1 MSSFAPNSVF
11 AVLRYLEWAREICY
25 TVTEV
30 VIVEKEL
37 FSAALGIEE
46 PVYIEAIE
54 FNMGEGELHIHMNF
68 RRGGR
73 FACSECG
80 TRDLPVHDTADKT
93 WRHLNFFQY
102 KCFIH
107 LRTPRTICPD
117 CGLRLWLPPWARRQS
132 GFTLLFEALVMA
144 LAKEMPVSQIGALV
158 GEHDTRIWRIIRGYV
173 GRAHAKKSF
182 AGVKNIGVD
191 ETSAKKG
198 HSYVTIFADMDEGE
212 VLFATEGK
220 DGETMK
226 TFTEELPKHEAKA
239 SNIKEIAMDMSP
251 AFISGAAS
259 FLPEAGLTF
268 DRFHVM
274 KALNAAVDSV
284 RRQEVKQNPLLRKT
298 RYIWLKNPENLNED
312 QQKQL
317 ATLSKENL
325 KTAKAYQL
333 KQTFQDIYRLVKE
346 PAAAAEALEKW
357 LNWADRSKLPP
368 LRKFAK
374 MVKRHKAGILRFFTT
389 RLTSGRMEGINSR
402 VQEIKRRARGFRNTN
417 NFIAMIYLEAA
428 GLDLKL
434 PT

>member
-1 MSSFAPNSVF
+1 M
-11 AVLRYLEWAREICY
+11 
-25 TVTEV
+25 
-30 VIVEKEL
+30 EKEL
-37 FSAALGIEE
+37 FGAALGIEE

-54 FNMGEGELHIHMNF
+54 FDAGEGELHIHMNF

-80 TRDLPVHDTADKT
+80 TKDLPVHDTADKM

-117 CGLRLWLPPWARRQS
+117 CGQRLWLPPWARRQS

-144 LAKEMPVSQIGALV
+144 LAKEMPISQIGELV

-173 GRAHAKKSF
+173 NRAHAKKRF
-182 AGVKNIGVD
+182 AGAKKIGVD
-191 ETSAKKG
+191 ETNSKKG
-198 HSYVTIFADMDEGE
+198 HNYVTLFADMDAGE

-220 DGETMK
+220 DGQTMK
-226 TFTEELPKHEAKA
+226 AFTEELPKHEAKA

-251 AFISGAAS
+251 AFIAGAAIY
-259 FLPEAGLTF
+259 LPEAEITF

-274 KALNAAVDSV
+274 KALNTAVDTV
-284 RRQEVKQNPLLRKT
+284 RRAEVKQNPLLRKT
-298 RYIWLKNPENLNED
+298 RYIWLKNPENLTED
-312 QQKQL
+312 QQGKL

-333 KQTFQDIYRLVKE
+333 KQTFQDIYRLIKE
-346 PAAAAEALEKW
+346 PIAAAEALEKW
-357 LNWADRSKLPP
+357 LQWADRSKLPP

-374 MVKRHKAGILRFFTT
+374 MVKCHKAGILRFFHT
-389 RLTSGRMEGINSR
+389 RLTSGLMEGINSR
-402 VQEIKRRARGFRNTN
+402 VQEIKRRARGFRNIN

-428 GLDLKL
+428 GLDLVL

>member
-1 MSSFAPNSVF
+1 M
-11 AVLRYLEWAREICY
+11 
-25 TVTEV
+25 
-30 VIVEKEL
+30 EKEL

-54 FNMGEGELHIHMNF
+54 FDGSSGELHIKMNF

-73 FACSECG
+73 FACAECG
-80 TRDLPVHDTADKT
+80 AGNLPVHDTVDKV

-107 LRTPRTICPD
+107 MRTPRTICPD
-117 CGLRLWLPPWARRQS
+117 CGQRLWLPPWARRQS

-144 LAKEMPVSQIGALV
+144 LAKEMPVSKIGELV
-158 GEHDTRIWRIIRGYV
+158 GEHDTRIWRIIFGYV
-173 GRAHAKKSF
+173 SRAYAKKNF
-182 AGVKNIGVD
+182 AGAKNIGVD

-198 HSYVTIFADMDEGE
+198 HNYVTLFADMDCGE

-220 DGETMK
+220 DGQTMK
-226 TFTEELPKHEAKA
+226 AFIEELPSHEAEAKQV
-239 SNIKEIAMDMSP
+239 KELAMDMSP
-251 AFISGAAS
+251 AFIAGAAN
-259 FLPEAGLTF
+259 FLPEAAITF

-274 KALNAAVDSV
+274 KFLNAAVDSV

-298 RYIWLKNPENLNED
+298 RYIWLKNPCNLSEG

-325 KTAKAYQL
+325 KTARAYQL
-333 KQTFQDIYRLVKE
+333 KQTFQDIYFYIKE

-357 LNWADRSKLPP
+357 LKWADRSKLPP
-368 LRKFAK
+368 MRKFAK
-374 MVKRHKAGILRFFTT
+374 MVKRHKAGILRFFQT
-389 RLTSGRMEGINSR
+389 RLTSGMMEGINSR
-402 VQEIKRRARGFRNTN
+402 VQEIKRRARGFRNIR

-428 GLDLKL
+428 GLDLAL

>member
-1 MSSFAPNSVF
+1 M
-11 AVLRYLEWAREICY
+11 
-25 TVTEV
+25 
-30 VIVEKEL
+30 EKEL

-54 FNMGEGELHIHMNF
+54 FDAGEGELHIHMNF

-73 FACSECG
+73 FACADCG
-80 TRDLPVHDTADKT
+80 TENLPVHDTVDKM

-117 CGLRLWLPPWARRQS
+117 CGQRLWIPPWGRRQS

-144 LAKEMPVSQIGALV
+144 LAKEMPVSQIGELV

-173 GRAHAKKSF
+173 NRAHAKKSF
-182 AGVKNIGVD
+182 AGAKNLGVD
-191 ETSAKKG
+191 ETSSKKG
-198 HSYVTIFADMDEGE
+198 HSYVTLFADMDVGE

-220 DGETMK
+220 DGQTMK
-226 TFTEELPKHEAKA
+226 AFTEELPKHEAKA

-251 AFISGAAS
+251 AFIAGAAIY
-259 FLPEAGLTF
+259 LPKAEITF

-284 RRQEVKQNPLLRKT
+284 RRAEVKQNPLLRKT
-298 RYIWLKNPENLNED
+298 RYIWLKNPENLTED
-312 QQKQL
+312 QQGKL

-333 KQTFQDIYRLVKE
+333 KQTFQDIYRLIKE
-346 PAAAAEALEKW
+346 PIAAAEALEKW
-357 LNWADRSKLPP
+357 LQWVDRSKLPP

-374 MVKRHKAGILRFFTT
+374 MVKRHKAGILRFFHT
-389 RLTSGRMEGINSR
+389 RLTSGLMEGINSR
-402 VQEIKRRARGFRNTN
+402 VQEIKRRARGFRNIR
-417 NFIAMIYLEAA
+417 NFISMIYLEAA